1 MLDPNYI
8 HMEEIDQFA
17 RSLELTQKLVS
28 EEEEYKRLT
37 LSKEGRSNDQE
48 ESAKTIESLSLSEL
62 AQIFEVKAGTSDQ
75 NFSSQGNREPKSQSE
90 KEKTL
95 SIQVESDSSIY
106 KLVENMQTRIGE
118 LEKTVADQSS
128 EIKKL
133 EKTVAD
139 QSSENKEL
147 HSKLQKCTCSNK
159 EEASSHD

>member
-17 RSLELTQKLVS
+17 RYLELTQKLVS

-62 AQIFEVKAGTSDQ
+62 AQSFEVNVGTSDQ
-75 NFSSQGNREPKSQSE
+75 DFSSQGNRKPKSQSE
-90 KEKTL
+90 EEKKL
-95 SIQVESDSSIY
+95 SSQAKSDSSIHR
-106 KLVENMQTRIGE
+106 LVESMKTRI
-118 LEKTVADQSS
+118 D
-128 EIKKL
+128 KL

-139 QSSENKEL
+139 LSSKNKKL
-147 HSKLQKCTCSNK
+147 NSKLQKCTCKNK